1 MLISSLLT
9 TSMCKVINDKN
20 DNNIIIILQY
30 LEILVT
36 LTVAMNDVGQSALVQ
51 HYRSIIKNA
60 IMIMRFLRELKKNR
74 VLNIYGRDLKRRIWR
89 YIRLSNIVNL
99 F

>member
-51 HYRSIIKNA
+51 QYRSIIKNA